1 MAAVLH
7 HQCQTPVGHC
17 DIKLSKFLLDEDLTA
32 HLVIPGFSTEA
43 NPNQF
48 SSLGGNGTIGYAVPE
63 GSMLQQVVESNG
75 ARGSITDE
83 GMTDALEVMH
93 HGDN

>member
-17 DIKLSKFLLDEDLTA
+17 DIKLSNVLLDEGLTA

-48 SSLGGNGTIGYAVPE
+48 SSLGGNGTIGYAAPE
-63 GSMLQQVVESNG
+63 YGTGGKVSTL
-75 ARGSITDE
+75 
-83 GMTDALEVMH
+83 
-93 HGDN
+93 GDDRIDY